1 MTEARA
7 DALAVDGI
15 EAGYFRDVPILN
27 GASLRVGRGEMVTIV
42 GPNGAGKSTLV
53 RVVIGLLEPWAG
65 TVRVDGDDVTGRKPH
80 VVVRRGVGY
89 VAQRD
94 NVFGTMT
101 VWENLELGSL
111 ALRAGDAAERSAAM
125 LELFPR
131 LAERRSQP
139 AGTLSGGERQMLALA
154 RALMADPALLIL
166 DEPSA
171 GLSPVAVDLIFEKIG
186 EINARGVTILMVE
199 QNARRA
205 LAMSHRGY
213 VLDGGQNRFEGT
225 GPGPPARPEGRR
237 PVPRRRGRGLAAEHE
252 ERSADARLEAEVLRD
267 LRRPQAVDEP
277 HDDREV
283 VDVVEHEDRVGER
296 RGLPRQ
302 EEVVVERRD
311 EAGACVLRLAQDR
324 AELVRRGL
332 PLVRGRAVPAV
343 GRRHEHEDAV
353 GRIEVGLGVLHG
365 RTSVPGVCE
374 ILKPPSTCCTVARL
388 RHTARTRRQEAS

>member
-1 MTEARA
+1 MAEATA
-7 DALAVDGI
+7 DALVVDDV

-65 TVRVDGDDVTGRKPH
+65 TVLVEGEDLTGRKPH
-80 VVVRRGVGY
+80 AVVRRGVGY

-94 NVFGTMT
+94 NVFATMT
-101 VWENLELGSL
+101 VRENLELGVL
-111 ALRAGDAAERSAAM
+111 ALRGGDPSARTTAM

-171 GLSPVAVDLIFEKIG
+171 GLSPAAVDLIFDKIA
-186 EINARGVTILMVE
+186 EVNAGGVAVLMVE

-213 VLDGGQNRFEGT
+213 VLDGGQNRFDGAGPDLLHDPKVVDLYLG
-225 GPGPPARPEGRR
+225 GPG
-237 PVPRRRGRGLAAEHE
+237 AE
-252 ERSADARLEAEVLRD
+252 A
-267 LRRPQAVDEP
+267 
-277 HDDREV
+277 
-283 VDVVEHEDRVGER
+283 
-296 RGLPRQ
+296 
-302 EEVVVERRD
+302 
-311 EAGACVLRLAQDR
+311 
-324 AELVRRGL
+324 
-332 PLVRGRAVPAV
+332 
-343 GRRHEHEDAV
+343 
-353 GRIEVGLGVLHG
+353 
-365 RTSVPGVCE
+365 
-374 ILKPPSTCCTVARL
+374 
-388 RHTARTRRQEAS
+388 